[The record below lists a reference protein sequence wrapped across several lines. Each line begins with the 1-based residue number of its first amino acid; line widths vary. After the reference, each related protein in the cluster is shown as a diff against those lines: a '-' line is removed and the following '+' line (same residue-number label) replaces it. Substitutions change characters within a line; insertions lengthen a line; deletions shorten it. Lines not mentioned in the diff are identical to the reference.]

1 MQDVVFIVNPV
12 AGRSRQRLT
21 VDDRARL
28 IERTTRARR
37 VSARLDVT
45 SRAGEATRLAREAVA
60 RGTPLVV
67 AWGGDGTVNEV
78 ATALVGSTASFGV
91 IPGGSGNGFARSLE
105 LPSDPELA
113 MLTALEGDTRV
124 LDVGEIDGRL
134 FMNVA
139 GIGLDAAVARVFNRT
154 HAGQRGLL
162 GYVKAAIPVLLRYE
176 PLAYSIDWDQP
187 PFTGRAFM
195 VVVANGRQYGNGF
208 MVAPDAEP
216 GDGHLDVVVVR
227 PTSPLRDLG
236 RALRVGL
243 RRSLLDDHVTTGRCG
258 HLTVV
263 SERPMSYH
271 VDGEAFDGGT
281 TLVVRTH
288 AGALRVRCPSAPAA
302 SR

>member
-28 IERTTRARR
+28 IERITRAQRL
-37 VSARLDVT
+37 SARLDVT
-45 SRAGEATRLAREAVA
+45 SRAGEATRLAREAVE

-91 IPGGSGNGFARSLE
+91 VPAGSGNGFARGLG
-105 LPSDPELA
+105 LPSDPEQA
-113 MLTALEGDTRV
+113 ILTSLEGETRV
-124 LDVGEIDGRL
+124 LDVGEIDGRP
-134 FMNVA
+134 FVNVA
-139 GIGLDAAVARVFNRT
+139 GIGLDAVVARAFNRT

-162 GYVKAAIPVLLRYE
+162 GYVKAAIPVLLRYA
-176 PLAYSIDWDQP
+176 PSAYSIDWDQP

-195 VVVANGRQYGNGF
+195 IVLANGRQYGNGF

-216 GDGHLDVVVVR
+216 GDGLLDILVVR
-227 PTSPLRDLG
+227 PTSTLRDLG
-236 RALRVGL
+236 RAVRVGF

-263 SERPMSYH
+263 SERPMPYH

-281 TLVVRTH
+281 TLVVRTR
-288 AGALRVRCPSAPAA
+288 AGALRVRCPGGQATG
-302 SR
+302 R